1 MVFSENKFGENT
13 VAETSFDWNL
23 VFLREKKKYYLLDDN
38 SWVKIYHSVTTF
50 FKFALFLK
58 LL

>member
-1 MVFSENKFGENT
+1 MVFSEKKFGENT

-23 VFLREKKKYYLLDDN
+23 VFLRKKKQYYLLDDN
-38 SWVKIYHSVTTF
+38 SLGKSYHSVTTF
-50 FKFALFLK
+50 FKFAPFLK